1 MGILCIGFVC
11 AMMYHTMIEMAYITD
26 VYVYSYVRD
35 TPSCHIF
42 DCFGFRNSEDSCDG
56 RHEVCLNVYKN

>member
-1 MGILCIGFVC
+1 
-11 AMMYHTMIEMAYITD
+11 MMYHTMIEMAYITD
-26 VYVYSYVRD
+26 VYVYSYVCD

-56 RHEVCLNVYKN
+56 RHEVCLNVYTN